1 MNKTSLKFKINRDAA
16 STPYFAVQKYIL
28 IKGEKYEEKT

>member
-1 MNKTSLKFKINRDAA
+1 MNKTSLKFKTKRDAA

-28 IKGEKYEEKT
+28 IKGGKHEKKT

>member
-1 MNKTSLKFKINRDAA
+1 MNKTSLKFKNNRDAA

-28 IKGEKYEEKT
+28 REEKHEKKT